1 MANVDRIVNVQI
13 SLNTNN
19 VSSEG
24 FNTILVVGAHMNGT
38 ERVKTYT
45 NITDLTTDGFST
57 TDAIYKAVSVA
68 FSQIPRP
75 NKVKVGQI
83 KESEEIA
90 DAMNAIVA
98 ADNDFYGIVLASRTK
113 EDILAMAEWTET
125 QTKLFGTS
133 TAEEEAK
140 SSSSSSDL
148 IATLKS
154 KNYYRTFVFY
164 HALANDEY
172 IEAGIMAKCF
182 NIEPGGETWANKV
195 LSGLTADNL
204 TETEYEA
211 VKNKNGNTFE
221 AFRNNNI
228 TQNGKVVG
236 GEWIDVIRFRDWLQE
251 DITVNVFNLLINN
264 NKIPY
269 TDAGI
274 ALVENQITKSLLAG
288 QRMGG
293 IAPTEYDENDNEN
306 PGFVITVP
314 LASSVPANTKAQRVL
329 EGITFTARLAGA
341 IHTTEITGSFTYEN
355 LITA

>member
-1 MANVDRIVNVQI
+1 MANIDRIVNVQI

-24 FNTILVVGAHMNGT
+24 FNTILVVGAHTNGI

-75 NKVKVGQI
+75 SKVKVGQI

-98 ADNDFYGIVLASRTK
+98 ADNDFYGIVLASRETD
-113 EDILAMAEWTET
+113 DILAMAAWAET

-133 TAEEEAK
+133 TAEETAK
-140 SSSSSSDL
+140 SAGQQTDL
-148 IATLKS
+148 ISTLKA

-164 HALANDEY
+164 HELANDEY
-172 IEAGIMAKCF
+172 IEAGVMAKCF
-182 NIEPGGETWANKV
+182 DSEPGGETWANKI
-195 LSGLTADNL
+195 LTGLTADNL
-204 TETEYEA
+204 TESEYSA
-211 VKNKNGNTFE
+211 ISSKNGNTFE

-274 ALVENQITKSLLAG
+274 ALVENQINKSLLAG

-293 IAPTEYDENDNEN
+293 IAPTEYDENDVEN
-306 PGFVITVP
+306 PGYIITVP
-314 LASSVPANTKAQRVL
+314 LASSISANIKATRVL

-341 IHTTEITGSFTYEN
+341 IHAVEIEGSFTYEN
-355 LITA
+355 LTA

>member
-1 MANVDRIVNVQI
+1 MANIDRIVNVQI

-98 ADNDFYGIVLASRTK
+98 ADNDFYGIVLASRETD
-113 EDILAMAEWTET
+113 DILAMAAWAET

-133 TAEEEAK
+133 TAEETAK
-140 SSSSSSDL
+140 SAGQQTDL
-148 IATLKS
+148 ISTLKA

-164 HALANDEY
+164 HELANDEY
-172 IEAGIMAKCF
+172 IEAGVMAKCF
-182 NIEPGGETWANKV
+182 DSEPGGETWANKI
-195 LSGLTADNL
+195 LTGLTADNL
-204 TETEYEA
+204 TESEYSA
-211 VKNKNGNTFE
+211 ISDKNGNTFE

-274 ALVENQITKSLLAG
+274 ALVENQINKSLLAG

-293 IAPTEYDENDNEN
+293 IAPTEYDENDVEN
-306 PGFVITVP
+306 PGYIITVP
-314 LASSVPANTKAQRVL
+314 LASSISANIKATRVL

-341 IHTTEITGSFTYEN
+341 IHAVEIEGSFTYEN
-355 LITA
+355 LTA